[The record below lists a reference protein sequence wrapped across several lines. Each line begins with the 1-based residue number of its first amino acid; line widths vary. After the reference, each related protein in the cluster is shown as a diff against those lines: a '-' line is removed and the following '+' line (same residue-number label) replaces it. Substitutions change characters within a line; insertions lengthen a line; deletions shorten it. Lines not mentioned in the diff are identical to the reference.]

1 MAKPK
6 VVLTRRWPKPCE
18 DKASEL
24 FDAQIN
30 RDDKPMTPA
39 ELKEALLRIDALFPT
54 VTDKITA
61 EIMGVENRR
70 AKLIGNF
77 GVGFNNIDVEAAK
90 KNGLVVTNTPEVL
103 TDCTADIAMT
113 LLLMAARR
121 AGEGERHVRGKHW
134 TGWRPTHM
142 LGTKV
147 TGKTL
152 GVLGFGRIGRAVAH
166 RAHHGFGMKIIFH
179 DPFPPAEADIKA
191 VGGQSRDSVE
201 AVLRES
207 DFVTLH
213 CPALPETRHLINANT
228 LGQMKK
234 TAILVNTA
242 RGDVVDEAALA
253 DALKNG
259 TIAAAGLDVFEREPQ
274 VTEALLSL
282 DNVVLLPHLG
292 SATAETRTAM
302 GMKVIENAQAFFA
315 GKAPPNRVA

>member
-6 VVLTRRWPKPCE
+6 VVLTRRWPKACE

-24 FDAQIN
+24 FDAELN
-30 RDDKPMTPA
+30 RDDKPLTA
-39 ELKEALLRIDALFPT
+39 DELKSAMQRVDALFPT

-61 EIMGVENRR
+61 EILGV
-70 AKLIGNF
+70 AKRKARLIGNF
-77 GVGFNNIDVEAAK
+77 GVGFNNIDIEAAK

-121 AGEGERHVRGKHW
+121 AGEGERLVRAKRWH
-134 TGWRPTHM
+134 GWGPTHM
-142 LGTKV
+142 MGTKV

-179 DPFPPAEADIKA
+179 DPFPPKEAEIKA
-191 VGGQSRDSVE
+191 VGAEKRDSAE
-201 AVLRES
+201 AVLREA
-207 DFVTLH
+207 DFITLH
-213 CPALPETRHLINANT
+213 CPAMPETRHLVNAKT

-234 TAILVNTA
+234 SAILVNTA

-253 DALKNG
+253 EALKKG
-259 TIAAAGLDVFEREPQ
+259 TIAAAGLDVYEREPA
-274 VTEALLSL
+274 VTEALLAM
-282 DNVVLLPHLG
+282 DNVVTLPHLG
-292 SATAETRTAM
+292 SATMETRVAM

>member
-6 VVLTRRWPKPCE
+6 VVLSRRWPKPCE
-18 DKASEL
+18 DKAAQL

-30 RDDKPMTPA
+30 RDDRPMTAA
-39 ELKEALLRIDALFPT
+39 ELSEALRSVDALFPT

-61 EIMGVENRR
+61 EVMAVEPRR

-90 KNGLVVTNTPEVL
+90 KHGLVVTNTPDVL

-121 AGEGERHVRGKHW
+121 AGEGERHLRGHHW

-142 LGTKV
+142 IGTKV
-147 TGKTL
+147 TGKIL

-179 DPFPPAEADIKA
+179 DPFPPKAADIEA
-191 VGGQSRDSVE
+191 VAAEKRDSVE
-201 AVLRES
+201 AVLREA

-213 CPALPETRHLINANT
+213 CPALPETRHLMNAKT
-228 LGQMKK
+228 LGQMKRG
-234 TAILVNTA
+234 AILINTA
-242 RGDVVDEAALA
+242 RGDVVDEQALIDALA
-253 DALKNG
+253 AG
-259 TIAAAGLDVFEREPQ
+259 TIAAAGLDVYEREPQ
-274 VTEALLSL
+274 IPDSL
-282 DNVVLLPHLG
+282 CAMENVVLLPHLG
-292 SATAETRTAM
+292 SATTETRIAM
-302 GMKVIENAQAFFA
+302 GMKVLENAEAFFA
-315 GKAPPNRVA
+315 GKPPPNRVA

>member
-6 VVLTRRWPKPCE
+6 VVLTRRWPKACE
-18 DKASEL
+18 DRASEL
-24 FDAQIN
+24 FDAKVN
-30 RDDKPMTPA
+30 RDDKPMSVA
-39 ELKEALLRIDALFPT
+39 ELQDALRSVDALFPT
-54 VTDKITA
+54 VTDKVTA
-61 EIMGVENRR
+61 DILGVADRK

-90 KNGLVVTNTPEVL
+90 KHGLVVTNTPDVL

-121 AGEGERHVRGKHW
+121 AGEGERLVRAKGW
-134 TGWRPTHM
+134 TGWGPTHM
-142 LGTKV
+142 LGTRV

-179 DPFPPAEADIKA
+179 DPFPPTDADIKA
-191 VGGQSRDSVE
+191 VGGERRDSVE
-201 AVLRES
+201 AVLREA

-213 CPALPETRHLINANT
+213 CPALPETRHLMNAKT
-228 LGQMKK
+228 FGQMKK
-234 TAILVNTA
+234 SAILVNTA
-242 RGDVVDEAALA
+242 RGDVVDEAALV
-253 DALKNG
+253 DALKAG
-259 TIAAAGLDVFEREPQ
+259 TIAAAGLDVFEREPA
-274 VTEALLSL
+274 VTEALLSM

-292 SATAETRTAM
+292 SATMDTRVAM
-302 GMKVIENAQAFFA
+302 GMKVIDNAQAFFA

>member
-6 VVLTRRWPKPCE
+6 VVLTRRWPKACE

-24 FDAQIN
+24 FDAELN
-30 RDDKPMTPA
+30 RDDKPLSA
-39 ELKEALLRIDALFPT
+39 DELKSAMQRIDALFPT

-61 EIMGVENRR
+61 EILGVEKRKAR
-70 AKLIGNF
+70 LIGNF
-77 GVGFNNIDVEAAK
+77 GVGFNNIDIEAAK

-121 AGEGERHVRGKHW
+121 AGEGERLVRAKQW
-134 TGWRPTHM
+134 KGWGPTHM
-142 LGTKV
+142 MGTKV

-166 RAHHGFGMKIIFH
+166 RAHHGFGIKIIFH
-179 DPFPPAEADIKA
+179 DPFPPKEAEIKA
-191 VGGQSRDSVE
+191 VGGEKRESVE

-213 CPALPETRHLINANT
+213 CPALPETRHLINAKT

-234 TAILVNTA
+234 GAILVNTA
-242 RGDVVDEAALA
+242 RGDVVDEAALV
-253 DALKNG
+253 DALKKG
-259 TIAAAGLDVFEREPQ
+259 TIAAAGLDVFEREPA
-274 VTEALLSL
+274 VTEALLAM
-282 DNVVLLPHLG
+282 DNVVTLPHLG
-292 SATAETRTAM
+292 SATLETRVAM

-315 GKAPPNRVA
+315 GMAPPNRVA

>member
-90 KNGLVVTNTPEVL
+90 KNGIVVTNTPEVL

-166 RAHHGFGMKIIFH
+166 RAHHGFGMTIIFH

-191 VGGQSRDSVE
+191 VGGQSRASVE

>member
-24 FDAQIN
+24 FDAQLN
-30 RDDKPMTPA
+30 RDDKPMSAA
-39 ELKEALLRIDALFPT
+39 ELQAALTSVDALFPT

-61 EIMGVENRR
+61 EVMGVSGRR

-103 TDCTADIAMT
+103 TDCTADLAMT
-113 LLLMAARR
+113 LMLMIARR
-121 AGEGERHVRGKHW
+121 AGEGERHVRGKQW

-142 LGTKV
+142 IGTKV

-179 DPFPPAEADIKA
+179 DPFPPSEADIKA
-191 VGGQSRDSVE
+191 VGGEKRDSVE

-213 CPALPETRHLINANT
+213 CPALPETRHLINAKT

-242 RGDVVDEAALA
+242 RGDVVDEAALVA
-253 DALKNG
+253 ALRAG
-259 TIAAAGLDVFEREPQ
+259 TIAGAGLDVFEREPA
-274 VTEALLSL
+274 VTEELLTM

-292 SATAETRTAM
+292 SATMDTRVAM